1 MRKSPY
7 GLFFVPALPM
17 TSVHSGHQGVR
28 YVTDTPAEREVEG
41 TWERLRRRKVVQW
54 GVAYTAGA
62 WALLQGIGFA
72 SDAFHWPDATK
83 QLALIALLIGL
94 PIALTLAWYHGDRG
108 HQKPVRTEVAIIV
121 IVLLLG
127 GGGLWLYSQRSTPAQ
142 TATQSSA
149 PSPAPAATTAP
160 ADTRPSIAVLPFEN
174 RSDQEKDAYFV
185 DGIHDDILTQL
196 TKIGAMKV
204 IARTSVEQFRDTRLT
219 TKEIGEK
226 LGVTRILEGG
236 VQRAGDRVRVTV
248 QLIDTATDGHLW
260 AENYDRELTAAN
272 IFAIQSEVATAIAA
286 ALKTTLTAGE
296 KARVA
301 AIPTQSLEA
310 WEAYQI
316 GKQRMAKRTSA
327 ALTDAER
334 FFKRAIE
341 FDPNFA
347 LAYAGLAETYYL
359 QTEFGDARWDAN
371 SEKGEQA
378 AAKALT
384 LDPNLAEAWVSSA
397 LVAMSKGQDERTEQ
411 ELRRAI
417 QLNPNHS
424 GAYDWLSWQAIS
436 LGRGDE
442 ALALATKAAELDPL
456 SAGINA
462 RLGIRLSNVGRF
474 VEAEDH
480 LRRSIDIDPSVSI
493 AYRNLGLL
501 KAYSFNRF
509 IDGVPLVRKAV
520 ELDPDGPVNSC
531 FLSLLYYDLGE
542 DVEAGRLEQDA
553 RQRWPDSGCI
563 DSQWPYH
570 RAMLGDQESAL
581 QAATEL
587 LRLYPS
593 EPIALLLLGNADVEA
608 GHPESARARYAKAFP
623 DLVGSAPPKVDES
636 NWRVA
641 IDLAR
646 VLRRTGETERATLL
660 LDRSELVS
668 SRLPRL
674 STSGYG
680 VADVQI
686 HALRGDKA
694 KALAALREAEKAG
707 WRGPY
712 WRYYRDFDPNLA
724 SIRSDPEFK
733 AVFADI
739 ERDMAR
745 QRTELATRPKNAPLD
760 LGGSRK

>member
-1 MRKSPY
+1 
-7 GLFFVPALPM
+7 M
-17 TSVHSGHQGVR
+17 TKGPQDG
-28 YVTDTPAEREVEG
+28 EKEG
-41 TWERLRRRKVVQW
+41 TWSRLRRRKVVQW
-54 GVAYTAGA
+54 GLAYAAGA
-62 WALLQGIGFA
+62 WALLQVIGFLA
-72 SDAFHWPDATK
+72 DAFHWPDATK
-83 QLALIALLIGL
+83 QLAAIALAIGL

-108 HQKPVRTEVAIIV
+108 HQKPVRTEIAIIALL
-121 IVLLLG
+121 LLLG
-127 GGGLWLYSQRSTPAQ
+127 GGAFWLYGHRSTPAQ
-142 TATQSSA
+142 TAPTSA
-149 PSPAPAATTAP
+149 TPTPAQTETTA
-160 ADTRPSIAVLPFEN
+160 AAETRPSIAVLPFEN
-174 RSDQEKDAYFV
+174 RSDQEKDAFFV

-204 IARTSVEQFRDTRLT
+204 IARTSVEQFRDTKLT

-226 LGVTRILEGG
+226 LGVTRVLEGG

-272 IFAIQSEVATAIAA
+272 IFAIQSEVATAIANTLNA
-286 ALKTTLTAGE
+286 TLTAGE
-296 KARVA
+296 KARVSA
-301 AIPTQSLEA
+301 VPTQSLEA
-310 WEAYQI
+310 WEAYQL
-316 GKQRMAKRTSA
+316 GKQRMAKRTSD

-334 FFKRAIE
+334 FFQRAIGL
-341 FDPNFA
+341 DPNFA

-359 QTEFGDARWDAN
+359 QAEFGNARWDAN

-378 AAKALT
+378 AAKALA

-397 LVAMSKGQDERTEQ
+397 LVAMYKGQDERTEQ
-411 ELRRAI
+411 ALRRAI
-417 QLNPNHS
+417 QLNPNHA
-424 GAYDWLSWQAIS
+424 GAYDWLSWQAIN

-442 ALALATKAAELDPL
+442 ALALAEQAAGLDPL

-474 VEAEDH
+474 AEAEDR
-480 LRRSIDIDPSVSI
+480 LRRSIEIDPSVSI

-501 KAYSFNRF
+501 RAYSFNRF
-509 IDGVPLVRKAV
+509 VDGVPLVRKAV

-531 FLSLLYYDLGE
+531 FLSLLYYDLGD
-542 DVEAGRLEQDA
+542 DVEATRLEQDA
-553 RQRWPDSGCI
+553 RRRWPDSGCI
-563 DSQWPYH
+563 ASQWPYH
-570 RAMLGDQESAL
+570 RAMRGDQKSAL
-581 QAATEL
+581 QAAVEL
-587 LRLYPS
+587 LKLYPS
-593 EPIALLLLGNADVEA
+593 EPRALLLLGNADVEA
-608 GHPESARARYAKAFP
+608 GHPASARARYAKAYP
-623 DLVGSAPPKVDES
+623 DLIGSAQPKVDES

-660 LDRSELVS
+660 LDRSEQMS
-668 SRLPRL
+668 SKLPRL

-694 KALAALREAEKAG
+694 KALAALREAEQAG
-707 WRGPY
+707 WRHL

-724 SIRSDPEFK
+724 SIRNEPEFK

-745 QRTELATRPKNAPLD
+745 QRAELSKRPKDEQLD
-760 LGGSRK
+760 LVIGN